1 VTPPTKLCPKCRKDK
16 PLSAFARRPGRKGK
30 VRSRCKDCTAEDR
43 RRIMANAPKC
53 SDVDCKKNA
62 AVGGLCWAHYAR
74 ERRGAASNAPI
85 RGSMP
90 RLERAWRELTDAALA
105 YADAAPD
112 AIGDAEIALGT
123 AARRF
128 NSAASHA
135 PRKSGGDDVRE
146 ANAA

>member
-1 VTPPTKLCPKCRKDK
+1 MTAPTKLCPKCRKDK

-53 SDVDCKKNA
+53 SDPDCKKNA
-62 AVGGLCWAHYAR
+62 VCAGFCWGHYAR
-74 ERRGAASNAPI
+74 QRRGAASDAPI

-105 YADAAPD
+105 YSDATPE
-112 AIGDAEIALGT
+112 AIGDAEIVLGT

-128 NSAASHA
+128 TWASSHE
-135 PRKSGGDDVRE
+135 RKSGGDDVRE

>member
-1 VTPPTKLCPKCRKDK
+1 MTAPTKLCPKCRKDK

-62 AVGGLCWAHYAR
+62 AVGGYCWAHYVR
-74 ERRGAASNAPI
+74 ERRGATSDAPI

-90 RLERAWRELTDAALA
+90 WLERAWRELTDAALA
-105 YADAAPD
+105 YSDATPE
-112 AIGDAEIALGT
+112 AIADAEIVLGT

-128 NSAASHA
+128 TWASSHA
-135 PRKSGGDDVRE
+135 PRKSGGTDVRE